1 MKRTAMKLAA
11 IVLAASTALTPL
23 TAAAETVS
31 PDTSAAGDIP
41 AVETLET
48 VTETENETEPASEA
62 EGFDVDS
69 LTLQPGETTE
79 SINLNWY
86 APDGTENAVVKFEGL
101 EEVSAAVSELT
112 APTKL
117 DTGKYTD
124 TGKMVCEATVSGL
137 TADTIYTLSLIH
149 I

>member
-31 PDTSAAGDIP
+31 PDTSSAGDIP
-41 AVETLET
+41 AVETMET
-48 VTETENETEPASEA
+48 ATETENKTELTSEA

-86 APDGTENAVVKFEGL
+86 APEGTENAVVTFGDQTVDAT
-101 EEVSAAVSELT
+101 VSALT

-117 DTGKYTD
+117 DESNYTD

-137 TADTIYTLSLIH
+137 APGT
-149 I
+149 